1 MTHDDL
7 IPLDMAAGLEAGY
20 QKPYRGW
27 ALKHE
32 LDLNHLIAWEMFR
45 HEMLYIASL
54 MPYSLLG
61 GDDA

>member
-1 MTHDDL
+1 MMTHDDL
-7 IPLDMAAGLEAGY
+7 IPLDMVAGLEVGY
-20 QKPYRGW
+20 RKPYRGW

-32 LDLNHLIAWEMFR
+32 LDVSHPLAWAMFR

-61 GDDA
+61 DD